1 MQRFLA
7 SVVLGVFLVL
17 GSGCA
22 AFSGDVRSDKVA
34 TTPQQITQK
43 SIDNANAA
51 IAAADKTLVL
61 QVKAGAI
68 PFDQGKA
75 AHDKLNSA
83 AAYVELA
90 EGMMKNGDWNDAA
103 TQLKIGNGL
112 LTVVQSYLIK
122 ASQEGK

>member
-1 MQRFLA
+1 MQRILA
-7 SVVLGVFLVL
+7 SLVLGLSLVL

-22 AFSGDVRSDKVA
+22 AFTGDVRSDKVA

-43 SIDNANAA
+43 AIDNANAA
-51 IAAADKTLVL
+51 IIAADKTLVA

-68 PFDQGKA
+68 PFDDGKA

-90 EGMMKNGDWNDAA
+90 EGLMKNGDWNEAS

-112 LTVVQSYLIK
+112 LTVVQGYLIK
-122 ASQEGK
+122 MAQETK

>member
-1 MQRFLA
+1 MRRFLA
-7 SVVLGVFLVL
+7 SAILGVSLVL
-17 GSGCA
+17 GGCA
-22 AFSGDVRSDKVA
+22 AFTGDVRSDKVA
-34 TTPQQITQK
+34 TSPQQITQK

-51 IAAADKTLVL
+51 IAAADKTLVA

-68 PFDQGKA
+68 PFDDGKMY
-75 AHDKLNSA
+75 HDKLLQA
-83 AAYVELA
+83 AGFVELA

-122 ASQEGK
+122 TSQEGK